1 MIPEGVLP
9 KRLRLDYLKAL
20 LDRMPATET
29 HFAATG
35 VAILDTE
42 LRTHNEANAY
52 LRVKP
57 RWFSESRI
65 DGTDSSRSPVPN
77 TASAAM
83 DERAEGS
90 VRLRRNGVCHGGT
103 GVDGTAHDFSA
114 AYRSM
119 PRTFDWHPGHGTVS
133 GQPRVAWGSSGSTSS
148 PTIGIVMSA
157 FVQMDR
163 DETLSLITDTDPGHI
178 AWNFDL
184 VSKVAVYVLLPLLI
198 LFASQF
204 PGIGTSIADLF
215 RSVPRVGPSIGG
227 PRKAYDTAASL

>member
-1 MIPEGVLP
+1 MP
-9 KRLRLDYLKAL
+9 KRLRLDDLKAL

-57 RWFSESRI
+57 RWFSSRAWTGPI
-65 DGTDSSRSPVPN
+65 RAVVLSQIPPARPWTSEQKDRCGFVAMACVMVVRELMARLTISLLLIGPCLALLIGIQA
-77 TASAAM
+77 TAPFQ
-83 DERAEGS
+83 GS
-90 VRLRRNGVCHGGT
+90 HALLGIIW
-103 GVDGTAHDFSA
+103 VDVLA
-114 AYRSM
+114 
-119 PRTFDWHPGHGTVS
+119 
-133 GQPRVAWGSSGSTSS
+133 
-148 PTIGIVMSA
+148 TIGIVMSA

-215 RSVPRVGPSIGG
+215 RSVPRVGP
-227 PRKAYDTAASL
+227 